1 MNLLQITHDW
11 KWTGPAEPML
21 RLGLALRQRGHS
33 VYLACPQAEG
43 ESRSLA
49 SEACQA
55 GMTPDL
61 ILERAK
67 GIRFFSDR
75 EDIQHLAKFLHKQ
88 EIQVVHT
95 WHTRDHI
102 LVLRALRQLSVKN
115 RPVVIRSYRLG
126 EAIPLWPWNRFLLG
140 AGSDGLLCVSPGIAA
155 INQRLRRGRPTAGA
169 FGAVDLTRF
178 IPKPGDPAVRE
189 NLGLS
194 REHHVVGI
202 VARMQTH
209 RRFDLLLNAAKIL
222 FEKDP
227 LARLLVIGRGT
238 HAQEVA
244 VEPAQRLGIADRVCF
259 AGYIQNDFE
268 EVLRSMDLLTFLVPG
283 SDGTCRAVLEAAA
296 CGIPAV
302 TTRRGALSEIV
313 LDGETGLCVNEDPAE
328 LAAAWLRL
336 FEDEALRRRLG
347 AAAARRAKEHFT
359 PENFADKAE
368 NLYREV
374 LGREVLGE

>member
-1 MNLLQITHDW
+1 VNLLQITHDW

-21 RLGLALRQRGHS
+21 RLGLALRGRGHS
-33 VYLACPQAEG
+33 VYLACPQAKG
-43 ESRSLA
+43 DGRSLA
-49 SEACQA
+49 SEACQV

-67 GIRFFSDR
+67 GVRVFSDR
-75 EDIQHLAKFLHKQ
+75 EDIQRLAAFLH
-88 EIQVVHT
+88 EHRIEVVHT

-102 LVLRALRQLSVKN
+102 LVLRALRHLPVKS
-115 RPVVIRSYRLG
+115 RPAVIRSYRVG
-126 EAIPLWPWNRFLLG
+126 EAIPAWSWNRFLLG
-140 AGSDGLLCVSPGIAA
+140 AGCDGLLCVSPGVAA
-155 INQRLRRGRPTAGA
+155 INQGFRSGRPTVGA
-169 FGAVDLTRF
+169 FGAVDLKRF
-178 IPKPGDPAVRE
+178 TPKPRDPAVRE
-189 NLGLS
+189 KLGLG

-227 LARLLVIGRGT
+227 MARLLVIGRGT
-238 HAQEVA
+238 HAQKVA
-244 VEPAQRLGIADRVCF
+244 MAPVQRLGIADRVCF
-259 AGYIQNDFE
+259 AGYVQNDFE

-302 TTRRGALSEIV
+302 TTRRGALPEIV
-313 LDGETGLCVNEDPAE
+313 LDGETGLCVNEDPVD

-336 FEDEALRRRLG
+336 FEDEALRARLG
-347 AAAARRAKEHFT
+347 EAAARRAQEHFT
-359 PENFADKAE
+359 PQNFADKAE
-368 NLYREV
+368 NLYRDA
-374 LGREVLGE
+374 LRG